1 MKIGSL
7 CSGYGGLEMAT
18 VAAFGAGEPA
28 WFCEVDDA
36 ASLTLKRHHPDVPN
50 HGSIVGSDWSGV
62 EPVHVLTMGVPCQ
75 PFSSAGRQRAEADH
89 RYLWPD
95 ALRAIRALRPRGVVF
110 ENVRNLISIRN
121 GEIWRGILDDL
132 REAGYAVRWL
142 TLGACAVGA
151 PHHRHRVF
159 MLAVRSHDPGPA
171 VRVDVKE
178 CDAVRPLLPTPM
190 ARDGQSRGEGSP
202 EYWQARAA
210 GRDGEGVPLG
220 AAVRMLPTPTASDG
234 GGGAGHSSTGGENLR
249 TAVTRLIPIPR
260 ASDAKNGGPNQGVA
274 SGDLAPS
281 SAVIGDRW
289 GQFAAAVAHWESVLG
304 RPAPD
309 PTEIGPRG
317 GLRLAP
323 ELPEWMQG
331 LPAGYL
337 TGHLARADALRLA
350 GNGVCPRQGEAAIRA
365 LLAAFAPGA

>member
-1 MKIGSL
+1 MS
-7 CSGYGGLEMAT
+7 T
-18 VAAFGAGEPA
+18 VAAFGAGDPA
-28 WFCEVDDA
+28 WFCEVDPYA
-36 ASLTLKRHHPDVPN
+36 TLTLKRHHPDVPN
-50 HGSIVGSDWSGV
+50 HGSIVGTDWSAV
-62 EPVHVLTMGVPCQ
+62 EPVHLLTVSCPCQ
-75 PFSSAGRQRAEADH
+75 PVSSAGRQRAEADP
-89 RYLWPD
+89 RWLWPD
-95 ALRAIRALRPRGVVF
+95 ALRAIRTLQPRGVVF
-110 ENVRNLISIRN
+110 ENVRNLIRIRN
-121 GEIWRGILDDL
+121 GEIWRGILEDF

-159 MLAVRSHDPGPA
+159 LLAVRSSSPGPA
-171 VRVDVKE
+171 DRVDINE
-178 CDAVRPLLPTPM
+178 CDSVRPPLPTPT
-190 ARDGQSRGEGSP
+190 ARDGGS
-202 EYWQARAA
+202 QARAA

-274 SGDLAPS
+274 SGDLALS

-289 GQFAAAVAHWESVLG
+289 GQFAVAVAHWESVLG

-350 GNGVCPRQGEAAIRA
+350 GNGVCPRQGESAIRA
-365 LLAAFAPGA
+365 LLAAFGPGD